1 MRIKSNVNSDLF
13 LILFALFLVI
23 FFVFILIF
31 ICTRLALLCS
41 FLCSARLCIFHWFGC
56 CSLFLLLF
64 LSQFSE
70 TRIQVRFPS
79 LLCLLFIA
87 RIRLLSLINCF
98 LCSALS
104 FFFRNKSCNDN
115 PSMPRSDFNVRLFL

>member
-1 MRIKSNVNSDLF
+1 MLMIESISRYKIKRELNPMSNDLF

-31 ICTRLALLCS
+31 ICTRLSLLCS

-87 RIRLLSLINCF
+87 SIRLLSLINCF
-98 LCSALS
+98 LSLLGALI
-104 FFFRNKSCNDN
+104 
-115 PSMPRSDFNVRLFL
+115 LFPQQILQ